1 VREPDSIILAA
12 LRRLQLIDSH
22 TVPAMIPLTG
32 GVSSDIWRVDLA
44 DGAVCVKRALPKL
57 KVNAVW
63 EAPIE
68 RNQYEWQWLKL
79 VTAILPDSVPE
90 LVAHDVESGCF
101 VMSFL
106 EEDNYTLWKHQL
118 LNGTIDETFAQLVGG
133 RLATIHSATA
143 QNPDLHK
150 QFDTGHIFHAI
161 RLEPYLLAS
170 ALRHPDLAT
179 ELTQLASNTANTKE
193 ALVHGDVSP
202 KNIFAGP
209 NGPLFLD
216 AECAWYG
223 DPAFDV
229 AFCLNHLLL
238 KCLVR
243 RESVDRLLRSFD
255 ALANAYF
262 KNATWEGSDRVET
275 RAAHLLPGL
284 LLARIDG
291 KSPIE
296 YITAKG
302 DKHLVRKVA
311 RKLLQHPVSSL
322 GEVRDSWN
330 RTLAVD

>member
-1 VREPDSIILAA
+1 
-12 LRRLQLIDSH
+12 
-22 TVPAMIPLTG
+22 M
-32 GVSSDIWRVDLA
+32 
-44 DGAVCVKRALPKL
+44 
-57 KVNAVW
+57 
-63 EAPIE
+63 
-68 RNQYEWQWLKL
+68 
-79 VTAILPDSVPE
+79 
-90 LVAHDVESGCF
+90 
-101 VMSFL
+101 
-106 EEDNYTLWKHQL
+106 
-118 LNGTIDETFAQLVGG
+118 
-133 RLATIHSATA
+133 
-143 QNPDLHK
+143 
-150 QFDTGHIFHAI
+150 
-161 RLEPYLLAS
+161 
-170 ALRHPDLAT
+170 
-179 ELTQLASNTANTKE
+179 
-193 ALVHGDVSP
+193 HGDVSP

-243 RESVDRLLRSFD
+243 RESVERLLQSFD

-296 YITAKG
+296 YITAEG

-330 RTLAVD
+330 RTLAAD